1 MRGITFLASLVLA
14 IAPAATASAD
24 EKKAE
29 PEYRLLVLD
38 GTVVRWRGNADGL
51 PTVLTYAFLTEPRS
65 FAGARNCGRML
76 PPSAALAPSKI
87 DIDSF
92 RREVRAAFA
101 MWRDAI
107 NIDFRETDNI
117 ADAGILIGA
126 EAEPRG
132 RAFTNVATHGGAG
145 GGMGRISQSLI
156 CLNPQTRW
164 KIGFDGDLDVYD
176 LRYTIAH
183 EIGHAIGLDHPG
195 AEGQLMSYRYVEGDR
210 GLRPGDIAGASLLY
224 GARGTPRGVGAA
236 VMPQQAAGRERET
249 HDFGLGEGQQPHV
262 PPAR

>member
-1 MRGITFLASLVLA
+1 LRGIIFLASLVLA
-14 IAPAATASAD
+14 IASAATASAD

-38 GTVVRWRGNADGL
+38 GTAVRWRGNADGR
-51 PTVLTYAFLTEPRS
+51 PTVLTFAFLTEPRS
-65 FAGARNCGRML
+65 FVGARNCSRML

-107 NIDFRETDNI
+107 NIDFRETDDI
-117 ADAGILIGA
+117 AEAGILIGA

-132 RAFTNVATHGGAG
+132 RAFTNVATHGTAG
-145 GGMGRISQSLI
+145 GGMGRIAQSLI

-195 AEGQLMSYRYVEGDR
+195 AEGQLMSYRYVEHHR

-224 GARGTPRGVGAA
+224 GARGAPRGVGVP
-236 VMPQQAAGRERET
+236 VMPPRAPAREQET
-249 HDFGLGEGQQPHV
+249 HDFGLGETRQPHAA
-262 PPAR
+262 PAR